1 MAFDLDTYFKTDGW
15 EEDDGLFHRL
25 YAAIRRAGRRHALRL
40 GFESYIAQEVKAIG
54 IRCLAAQIMPGL
66 LQIEDYAR
74 GIMDRSEPAEVLEAR
89 VAVRMERQPILT
101 RGKPPVTMFVLDE
114 SVLRRPVGG
123 AKVMADQIDHLIGLA
138 QSPHIQVRTMPFG
151 RVTSVAL
158 GGGFILLSF
167 EKEADLMYI
176 ESGSVGQLI
185 DSRDTVF
192 KAGVHFDM
200 VMGEALGQAES
211 IELMSRAR
219 EVYL

>member
-1 MAFDLDTYFKTDGW
+1 
-15 EEDDGLFHRL
+15 
-25 YAAIRRAGRRHALRL
+25 
-40 GFESYIAQEVKAIG
+40 
-54 IRCLAAQIMPGL
+54 
-66 LQIEDYAR
+66 
-74 GIMDRSEPAEVLEAR
+74 
-89 VAVRMERQPILT
+89 
-101 RGKPPVTMFVLDE
+101 
-114 SVLRRPVGG
+114 
-123 AKVMADQIDHLIGLA
+123 
-138 QSPHIQVRTMPFG
+138 MPFE

-158 GGGFILLSF
+158 GGGFILLGF
-167 EKEADLMYI
+167 DKEADLMYI